1 VIFKYDHLLNLEFS
15 YKNQNCY
22 HLIRG
27 FYAANFGIDLPNY
40 AGPKDF
46 WEHDLN
52 LYMARYRQCGFYLLD
67 CHPSEYQPGDVIL
80 CAINSAVANHVG
92 VLVENGQVLHHL
104 WGRLSTVESYR
115 ALLRNTT
122 VAVMRHKDVTLEQ
135 TQSTASLLDLVSPNI
150 KRKLDDYLATSGTV

>member
-1 VIFKYDHLLNLEFS
+1 MLKYEHLLHRPFS

-27 FYAANFGIDLPNY
+27 FYADNFGIQLPNY

-46 WEHDLN
+46 WNNDLD
-52 LYMARYRQCGFYLLD
+52 LYMNRYRKCGFYLLD

-80 CAINSAVANHVG
+80 CGIDSPVANHVG
-92 VLVENGQVLHHL
+92 VFVENGQVLHHL

-122 VAVMRHKDVTLEQ
+122 LAVLRHKDVKLEQ
-135 TQSTASLLDLVSPNI
+135 TESSVNLLDIVSPSV
-150 KRKLDDYLATSGTV
+150 KRKLDDFLRTSPLV